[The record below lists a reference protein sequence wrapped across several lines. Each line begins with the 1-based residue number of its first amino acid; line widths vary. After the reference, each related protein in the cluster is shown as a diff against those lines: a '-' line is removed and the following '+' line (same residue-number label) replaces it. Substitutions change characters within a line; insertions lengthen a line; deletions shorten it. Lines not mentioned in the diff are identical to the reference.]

1 MAGAGGGNIGSGF
14 GGSGGMSGRGNGD
27 AVFSGLEQGGLGVP
41 VDLGNGMIGF
51 ANPLTGEVTVPGEA
65 FGLPAGS
72 TVTVSPSDPNSAVA
86 DVATPAGTMTM
97 GLDKA
102 LGLFGGGD
110 QGFGSI
116 MSGGSQPNLGDFGS
130 QLEREAGA
138 VLAPNPDPGTGYDF
152 GLAGPATGQFGGPGF
167 SIGSFGPGDV
177 AIAMDEAGLDPGFN
191 GIEGTQTKGEIAADF
206 ANSVRGGS
214 RLGGPSDEEGDP
226 ATNAFDASSA
236 FDSGINGAVGFGPG
250 ASDHEM
256 GVNAAMD
263 AARGNSQIN
272 AGDLGLQVDPGNDS
286 GAYGRNIGA
295 IDQALGEIAVAAGTN
310 QVASDLGTSMADI
323 AAGGRGQTG
332 NAFDSDIADISASQ
346 AAREGTIA
354 DLNAAADAALGRN
367 GSDEGGINTVG
378 DSAAIDGA
386 IGGENAVGPGLAGSD
401 FGSGFGNLSGGSET
415 AAFGA
420 DGLSD
425 GPGLGSFGG
434 GDVGVDIAA
443 GKEGIDMGS
452 RVGDFANS
460 NIAPGTTT
468 GENAFDTTTAAATGP
483 SVGEGFDSSDSAEI
497 GASGGFDGTGMGGMT
512 GGGTDITGGV
522 ADMGMGGLGDGGG
535 REAGIGGGFA
545 GLGDIGSGNAFDGGS
560 QVANDSSSSVSD
572 SSGVASGGSSG
583 RGGRGQGGD
592 DISGG
597 WGWDGGGWD
606 GSADGISGGFGREG
620 GGEGRA
626 AADGTGG
633 GFGWG

>member
-1 MAGAGGGNIGSGF
+1 MAGAGAGNIGGGF
-14 GGSGGMSGRGNGD
+14 GGGGMSGRGNGD
-27 AVFSGLEQGGLGVP
+27 AVFSGLEQGSLGVP
-41 VDLGNGMIGF
+41 VEIAPGVIGF
-51 ANPLTGEVTVPGEA
+51 ANPLTGEVTVPGES

-72 TVTVSPSDPNSAVA
+72 TVTVSPSDPNSAIA

-116 MSGGSQPNLGDFGS
+116 MSGGEQNLGDFGS
-130 QLEREAGA
+130 QAERDFGA
-138 VLAPNPDPGTGYDF
+138 PLAPNPDPGTGYDF

-167 SIGSFGPGDV
+167 SIGTFGPGDV

-206 ANSVRGGS
+206 AASMRGGS

-226 ATNAFDASSA
+226 ATNAFDTAA
-236 FDSGINGAVGFGPG
+236 LDGGINGAVGFGPG
-250 ASDHEM
+250 ASDHEI

-272 AGDLGLQVDPGNDS
+272 AGDLGLQVDPGTGSES

-295 IDQALGEIAVAAGTN
+295 IDQALGEIAVASGTN
-310 QVASDLGTSMADI
+310 QVAADLGTSMADI

-332 NAFDSDIADISASQ
+332 NAFDSDLADISAAQ

-354 DLNAAADAALGRN
+354 DLNTAADAALGRN
-367 GSDEGGINTVG
+367 GGDESGINVG
-378 DSAAIDGA
+378 DSTALDGV
-386 IGGENAVGPGLAGSD
+386 IGGENAVGFGFGGAD

-425 GPGLGSFGG
+425 GPGMSFGG

-443 GKEGIDMGS
+443 GNEGIDMGG

-460 NIAPGTTT
+460 NIGTTT
-468 GENAFDTTTAAATGP
+468 GENAFDSTVAESTGP
-483 SVGEGFDSSDSAEI
+483 SAGEGFDSGDSAET
-497 GASGGFDGTGMGGMT
+497 AAAGGFDGGTGMGGTT
-512 GGGTDITGGV
+512 GGGVDITGGV

-545 GLGDIGSGNAFDGGS
+545 GIGDMGSGNAFDGGS
-560 QVANDSSSSVSD
+560 QTANDSSSSASS